1 MAKTNTL
8 EESKHNLITS
18 GTKIKGELSAEGD
31 LRIDG
36 FVEGTLT
43 CKGKLVVG
51 PDGSLKGNIT
61 CKTAE
66 VMGVIEGQLLVN
78 ELLSIKATA
87 KINGDIKTSRLA
99 IEPNAIF
106 TGTCDM
112 GKSVVTPPIQP
123 DNKDKKK

>member
-1 MAKTNTL
+1 MAKTNSV
-8 EESKHNLITS
+8 EETKHNLITT
-18 GTKIKGELSAEGD
+18 GTRIKGELSAEGD

-36 FVEGTLT
+36 NVEGTIN

-51 PDGSLKGNIT
+51 PEGSLKGEIT

-66 VMGVIEGQLLVN
+66 VMGSIEGQLMVN
-78 ELLSIKATA
+78 ELLSVKATA

-99 IEPNAIF
+99 IEPNAVF

-112 GKSVVTPPIQP
+112 GKPIVTNSVTKEQ
-123 DNKDKKK
+123 NDKKK

>member
-1 MAKTNTL
+1 MAKTNSI
-8 EESKHNLITS
+8 EETKHNLITT

-36 FVEGTLT
+36 IVEGTIN

-51 PDGSLKGNIT
+51 PEGSLKGEIT

-66 VMGVIEGQLLVN
+66 VMGAIEGKLLVN

-99 IEPNAIF
+99 IEPNAVF

-112 GKSVVTPPIQP
+112 GKPVVPGPSTK
-123 DNKDKKK
+123 DLTDKKK